1 MSIVMDEQQAI
12 EEHLKLWAYWY
23 ARLGKIST
31 RVINFPTW
39 EDEMKAGDEAW
50 DEWDKV
56 FLWLERHGI
65 YDRNILYDP
74 TTEQASLVADL
85 V

>member
-1 MSIVMDEQQAI
+1 MDEQQAI

-23 ARLGKIST
+23 ARLRKMGS
-31 RVINFPTW
+31 RVISFPTW

-56 FLWLERHGI
+56 FLWLEAHGI
-65 YDRNILYDP
+65 TNEMIVYDEE
-74 TTEQASLVADL
+74 TEQATLRQQ
-85 V
+85 